1 MTAPTRLRVTLLRL
15 GIWSC
20 LAPSSVLAQEAGS
33 ILGRVVG
40 SETGEPLANVR
51 IELVGPPGATLSGED
66 GRFIL
71 VGVPAGDRTVR
82 ISLIGYRSLTVDG
95 VFVRAGRSVR
105 LDPELAPEA
114 LELPGVTAEVDRI
127 RLIEPEIS
135 ATHEVVLGRELRELP
150 ADNVAEVVE
159 LAPGVSDGHFRGG
172 RVGQEVYV
180 IDGLEFKNQLEA
192 SSSGSGL
199 ELPPT
204 SLQELEVLTGGIGA
218 QYGNALSGVVRYV
231 TRRGDAERWMA
242 AGSFR
247 TDHWAPDDL
256 YRGFSSL
263 SVTAGGP
270 LSFLGP
276 SSTLFADLLVQG
288 LQDADPRARGLT
300 CLRQGDGDAALDGLI
315 RDVAEDATTAR
326 LYCPYQDPSFP
337 HQQGE
342 KILGFLRWD
351 QAIGPGLG
359 LTASL
364 LANRFQRQLYTSE
377 LKYNAEN
384 QLGQRTKALLAMLA
398 LDWTKQAVGSGVH
411 VTARLSATRLD
422 RHLGALDP
430 WTFDGRGRI
439 GGVGLSDFR
448 FLGEDFVR
456 SPIEEQLLS
465 GSPVPGYRDPGG
477 STGSPYGP
485 AGEGIFF
492 TEGTT
497 DLANWSRSEFLAAD
511 VVGEVLSAAGH
522 RLRGG
527 ASAKWWRVESYERVL
542 SHLAGSSPNYTR
554 FFPTTLNG
562 FAEVTLAAADELN
575 VYLGARVEA
584 FQSGLSFR
592 PDRHDFLSP
601 VVDTEW
607 KTAILPRIGVTGP
620 IPGTEGRTAF
630 RFNYGVVSQPPD
642 FQFFLDTSIGDSLR
656 TDIRRQGNPNLTFE
670 RGTAFEVAV
679 SHLFTDA
686 VAATL
691 VGFRKELT
699 NLVSGNLGFP
709 GVAPNQFT
717 TGDFGT
723 VRGVELSVRGGWRR
737 VRARLGYALQKAT
750 GVVSSALSD
759 EPEVDGEVR
768 EEFPLSF
775 DRRHSG
781 NLALFL
787 GRAAGDPDPPWSV
800 TTVATLKSG
809 YPIVRGEEEVT
820 SGVTSEPTHLPWTFQ
835 VDVRGGWQFGR
846 LPGCDACGWRVL
858 AEVKNL
864 FGQENVV
871 ALRKDTRT
879 VAPPAETVEALA
891 RDLAIPEPIPR
902 ESPRYS
908 AQIDLDGDGRITPA
922 EFEKARLAAALD
934 RFDPSLFYDDPVQV
948 RLGIEVFF

>member
-1 MTAPTRLRVTLLRL
+1 LRL
-15 GIWSC
+15 AAWSC
-20 LAPSSVLAQEAGS
+20 LAASPVSGQEAGS
-33 ILGRVVG
+33 VLGRVVAA
-40 SETGEPLANVR
+40 ETGQPLPNAR
-51 IELVGPPGATLSGED
+51 IELVDQPGATLSADD

-71 VGVPAGDRTVR
+71 VGVPPGDRTLR

-95 VFVRAGRSVR
+95 VFVRAGRGTRV
-105 LDPELAPEA
+105 DPQLVPEA

-192 SSSGSGL
+192 SSSGTGL

-204 SLQELEVLTGGIGA
+204 SLQELEVMTGGMGA

-231 TRRGDAERWMA
+231 TRRGDAERWGA
-242 AGSFR
+242 VSSFR
-247 TDHWAPDDL
+247 TDHWAPDEL

-270 LSFLGP
+270 LAFLGP
-276 SSTLFADLLVQG
+276 GSTLFADLLVQG

-315 RDVAEDATTAR
+315 RDVVEDATTAR

-351 QAIGPGLG
+351 QAIGSGLG

-377 LKYNAEN
+377 LKYNAED
-384 QLGQRTKALLAMLA
+384 QLGQRTKGLLAMVA

-411 VTARLSATRLD
+411 VTARLSAVRLD

-430 WTFDGRGRI
+430 WTFNGRGRI
-439 GGVGLSDFR
+439 GGVGLADFR
-448 FLGEDFVR
+448 FRGEEFVR

-465 GSPVPGYRDPGG
+465 GSAVPGYRDPGG
-477 STGSPYGP
+477 STGSPFGP

-527 ASAKWWRVESYERVL
+527 ASGKWWRVERYERVL

-554 FFPTTLNG
+554 FFPTTLGG

-575 VYLGARVEA
+575 VYVGARVEA

-592 PDRHDFLSP
+592 PDRVDFLSP

-607 KTAILPRIGVTGP
+607 KTAVLPRIGVTGP

-656 TDIRRQGNPNLTFE
+656 TDVRRQGNPNLSFE
-670 RGTAFEVAV
+670 RGTAFEVAL

-699 NLVSGNLGFP
+699 NLVSGSLDFP
-709 GVAPNQFT
+709 GFAPNQFT

-723 VRGVELSVRGGWRR
+723 VRGLELSLRGQWRR
-737 VRARLGYALQKAT
+737 VRARLGYSLQKAT
-750 GVVSSALSD
+750 GVVSSALAD
-759 EPEVDGEVR
+759 EPEVAGASR

-781 NLALFL
+781 NLALLF
-787 GRAAGDPDPPWSV
+787 GRAAGDPEPPWSLS
-800 TTVATLKSG
+800 TVATLKSG
-809 YPIVRGEEEVT
+809 YPIVRARDEVE
-820 SGVTSEPTHLPWTFQ
+820 SDVTGEPTHLPWTFR
-835 VDVRGGWQFGR
+835 VDVRGAWRFGS
-846 LPGCDACGWRVL
+846 LPGCAACGWRVL

-864 FGQENVV
+864 FGQDNVV
-871 ALRKDTRT
+871 ALRGDTRT
-879 VAPPAETVEALA
+879 VAPPAEAVEELA
-891 RDLAIPEPIPR
+891 RGLAISHPIPR

-908 AQIDLDGDGRITPA
+908 AQIDLDGDGRITPM
-922 EFEKARLAAALD
+922 EFDKARLAAALD
-934 RFDPSLFYDDPVQV
+934 RFDPSLFYGEPLQL
-948 RLGIEVFF
+948 RLGVEVVF